1 MENLYDVS
9 ALQAQ
14 AEGRVHIF
22 HKDNAVCCP
31 ANSTDSSFEDHPYWN
46 KRLKNYYLLQFKSL
60 KPKYVI
66 RFVTATLAPK

>member
-1 MENLYDVS
+1 MISKPDSHVENLYDVS

-31 ANSTDSSFEDHPYWN
+31 ANSTDSSFEDHPY
-46 KRLKNYYLLQFKSL
+46 
-60 KPKYVI
+60 
-66 RFVTATLAPK
+66 